1 MASNSN
7 LIFPVDG
14 YVPNGIGFDGYVN
27 SFKGSWSNKR
37 SAISSCISIVFTNTI
52 SDGYSPTGSLIIQ
65 TSNAPEKDGAT
76 LGGGCPRPMLGQING
91 DPVDVSNYPTTPISI
106 STNGVYKID
115 VTTACHWIR
124 VIYHST
130 ADVSG
135 LQVFGYINSPY
146 VSR

>member
-52 SDGYSPTGSLIIQ
+52 SDGYSPTGSLII
-65 TSNAPEKDGAT
+65 
-76 LGGGCPRPMLGQING
+76 
-91 DPVDVSNYPTTPISI
+91 